1 MSSILVGRTR
11 ARSQAVQLL
20 FQASFLQRD
29 VFDLLAD
36 GDYVLEDGPLEPY
49 AEQIARGVARSQL
62 TIDRLLTAVSVNWKL
77 ERMPL
82 VDRAMMGVAI
92 HEMFDEEDIPVNV
105 AISEA
110 VELAKVYGTDDSSS
124 FINGVLGRIARLAQD
139 NPGVPLAKLA
149 DCATGAADEPVG
161 SETVVPE
168 ARDGAAQDAGEADE
182 YSVDDV
188 PPMSRTQRIVLLVVA
203 AILVAGIIGLV
214 AYWGSF

>member
-11 ARSQAVQLL
+11 ARSQAIQLL
-20 FQASFLQRD
+20 FQSSFLQRD

-36 GDYVLEDGPLEPY
+36 GDYVLEDGPLDPY

-62 TIDRLLTAVSVNWKL
+62 AIDRLLTAVSMNWKL

-92 HEMFDEEDIPVNV
+92 HEMFDEEDVPVNV

-124 FINGVLGRIARLAQD
+124 FVNGVLGRIARLAQE
-139 NPGVPLAKLA
+139 NPDVSLAKLA
-149 DCATGAADEPVG
+149 SCVTGAPSSRDEDAQAADAQPAGEPCDAPEQADTADE
-161 SETVVPE
+161 
-168 ARDGAAQDAGEADE
+168 GEIAVEDE
-182 YSVDDV
+182 
-188 PPMSRTQRIVLLVVA
+188 RA
-203 AILVAGIIGLV
+203 E
-214 AYWGSF
+214 